1 MLKATPTDQNKPSLE
16 NSLPAEDFRDALSLV
31 NILLLTWKNFS
42 LYPEGHTAVIK
53 ALENLM
59 ASFDHYFTHH
69 SALRLRVKKNQ
80 LLCETTV
87 LYEVS
92 PDTFSE
98 DLLSILYRDGI
109 QWLEFI
115 QGLCL
120 DELVCF
126 FSVLNRYKMLVEESE
141 GDVVTGLTDGNLTHI
156 DFRAVDVFW
165 ENTPIM
171 DFSSLPT
178 PKPSTGEHVPEDARS
193 IKDADKHEISAKSI
207 ADPSISETLW
217 EISPAEIEELQEM
230 VRAEES
236 WDNTED
242 VLDVLLVILRSQT
255 DQYNFS
261 SVLDFTLEEAVEAIR
276 QDEFE
281 LLLDLFQS
289 LNQLLYRDTD
299 EEFNWMRP
307 LIERFFQD
315 ISHPEVFNLI
325 TGKLKSLNEG
335 DTEKLLVLREVL
347 LHFSPSTIHSLGP
360 VILQTRFAAVQKMI
374 MGVIEYMC
382 LRDMGPME
390 ILLDHP
396 DKKLGEM
403 LLPLLSRLR
412 GERSTRIFF
421 KMSEHPSEKVR
432 RKAVKV
438 LLARDPQVAIKLF
451 PFLDDP
457 NAGIRKDLLAVIAK
471 QKSPVLENMLLKYL
485 QENVDNK
492 DTKHIL
498 ACYKTLGCCGSDK
511 AIPILRRELLDK
523 GWNRF
528 IGLGKPLHR
537 EGAAIA
543 LNLLDSQQTKSILLK
558 ASKSRFRVIRD
569 GYHRAMTK
577 SDSSGEGTNG

>member
-1 MLKATPTDQNKPSLE
+1 
-16 NSLPAEDFRDALSLV
+16 
-31 NILLLTWKNFS
+31 
-42 LYPEGHTAVIK
+42 
-53 ALENLM
+53 
-59 ASFDHYFTHH
+59 
-69 SALRLRVKKNQ
+69 
-80 LLCETTV
+80 
-87 LYEVS
+87 
-92 PDTFSE
+92 
-98 DLLSILYRDGI
+98 
-109 QWLEFI
+109 
-115 QGLCL
+115 
-120 DELVCF
+120 
-126 FSVLNRYKMLVEESE
+126 
-141 GDVVTGLTDGNLTHI
+141 
-156 DFRAVDVFW
+156 
-165 ENTPIM
+165 
-171 DFSSLPT
+171 
-178 PKPSTGEHVPEDARS
+178 
-193 IKDADKHEISAKSI
+193 
-207 ADPSISETLW
+207 
-217 EISPAEIEELQEM
+217 
-230 VRAEES
+230 
-236 WDNTED
+236 
-242 VLDVLLVILRSQT
+242 
-255 DQYNFS
+255 
-261 SVLDFTLEEAVEAIR
+261 
-276 QDEFE
+276 
-281 LLLDLFQS
+281 
-289 LNQLLYRDTD
+289 
-299 EEFNWMRP
+299 
-307 LIERFFQD
+307 
-315 ISHPEVFNLI
+315 
-325 TGKLKSLNEG
+325 
-335 DTEKLLVLREVL
+335 
-347 LHFSPSTIHSLGP
+347 
-360 VILQTRFAAVQKMI
+360 
-374 MGVIEYMC
+374 MC

-511 AIPILRRELLDK
+511 AIPFLRRVLLDK

>member
-1 MLKATPTDQNKPSLE
+1 MIKASATEQQTASPE
-16 NSLPAEDFRDALSLV
+16 NSFTEKDFSDAINLV

-53 ALENLM
+53 ALESLM
-59 ASFDHYFTHH
+59 AAFDHYFTSH
-69 SALRLRVKKNQ
+69 STLRLRVKKNR
-80 LLCETTV
+80 LLCDTTV
-87 LYEVS
+87 LYEAS
-92 PDTFSE
+92 PNTVSE
-98 DLLSILYRDGI
+98 DLVSILYRDGI
-109 QWLEFI
+109 QWLEFL
-115 QGLCL
+115 QGLSL
-120 DELVCF
+120 NELVCF

-156 DFRAVDVFW
+156 NFRAVDVFW
-165 ENTPIM
+165 ENIPIL

-178 PKPSTGEHVPEDARS
+178 PKPSTGEHGQEDALS

-207 ADPSISETLW
+207 ADPSISEALW
-217 EISPAEIEELQEM
+217 DISPAEIEELQEM
-230 VRAEES
+230 VRVEES

-255 DQYNFS
+255 DKYNFS
-261 SVLDFTLEEAVEAIR
+261 SVLDFTLEEVVEAIR

-281 LLLDLFQS
+281 VLLNLFQS
-289 LNQLLYRDTD
+289 LNQLLYRDTA

-315 ISHPEVFNLI
+315 ISHPEFFNLI

-347 LHFSPSTIHSLGP
+347 LYFSPSIIHSLGP

-374 MGVIEYMC
+374 MEVIEYMC

-421 KMSEHPSEKVR
+421 KMSEHPSEQVR
-432 RKAVKV
+432 RKAVRV
-438 LLARDPQVAIKLF
+438 LVARDPQVAIKLF
-451 PFLDDP
+451 PLLDDP

-492 DTKHIL
+492 NTKHIL

-511 AIPILRRELLDK
+511 AIPFLRRVLLDK

-528 IGLGKPLHR
+528 IGLGKLLHR

-543 LNLLDSQQTKSILLK
+543 LNLLDSQQTKSILLT
-558 ASKSRFRVIRD
+558 ASKSRFQVIRD

-577 SDSSGEGTNG
+577 SDSSGEGTND